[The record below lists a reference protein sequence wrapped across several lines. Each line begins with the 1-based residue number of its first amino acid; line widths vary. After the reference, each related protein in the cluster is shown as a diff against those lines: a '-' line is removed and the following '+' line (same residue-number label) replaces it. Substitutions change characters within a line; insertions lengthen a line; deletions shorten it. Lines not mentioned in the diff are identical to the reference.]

1 MRSRRQQKLPGASS
15 LSITSMSRPARAF
28 VRPQIGSVTLAVIGA
43 IYLIAF
49 TNRTFFTRAYS
60 YFDNHLAL
68 AAFALGLTCLFA
80 AFTISISVKYLFK
93 PVLILMILSAA
104 SASWFMDR
112 FGTIVDVDMIRNAA
126 QTTPS
131 EAGHLI
137 TPAYLLHMTIFG
149 LVPALLVFWV
159 RVEHRNFFSKVKWNL
174 AAIVPLILVA
184 LACGVSSA
192 RSIASVTRLH
202 KDLILTLNP
211 FLPVGSAVAFTL
223 ASEADKNIV
232 AQPLGTDAKVASAP
246 ASGKPRVLVIVTGE
260 TARAEN
266 FSLGGY
272 NRETNPELKKRDITY
287 FPQTSSCG
295 TATAVSVP
303 CMFSDLT
310 RRGYS
315 HRAGL
320 ANENLLDVLGHAG
333 IKTEW
338 WDDNTGSK
346 GVADRT
352 VYRSFSEANDPRYC
366 KDHECLDDG
375 MVAELG
381 GWLASVKGDS
391 VLVLHQLGSHGPAY
405 YQRYTPQFARF
416 TQECRTADLGTC
428 DRQAVVNAYDN
439 SILYTDH
446 ILASVIDLLKAHEDK
461 LAPTMVYMSDH
472 GESLGENG
480 LYLHGAPYIIAPSMQ
495 THVPFVLWQGAEMQA
510 SVDASCLSKRASEDA
525 SHDNLFHTALGI
537 MAVKT
542 SAYKADL
549 DVLGACRKAAG
560 GANS

>member
-1 MRSRRQQKLPGASS
+1 M
-15 LSITSMSRPARAF
+15 SIISMSRPARPF
-28 VRPQIGSVTLAVIGA
+28 VRPQIGSVTLAVLGA
-43 IYLIAF
+43 IYLITF

-80 AFTISISVKYLFK
+80 AFTITISVKYLLK
-93 PVLILMILSAA
+93 PVLVLMIFSAA

-112 FGTIVDVDMIRNAA
+112 FGTIIDVDMIRNAV

-131 EAGHLI
+131 EAGHLV

-149 LVPALLVFWV
+149 LVPALLVCWV

-174 AAIVPLILVA
+174 TAIVPLILVA

-211 FLPVGSAVAFTL
+211 FVPVGSAVAFTL

-232 AQPLGTDAKVASAP
+232 AQPLGTDAKVTSTL
-246 ASGKPRVLVIVTGE
+246 ASGKPRVLIIVTGE

-272 NRETNPELKKRDITY
+272 NRETNPELRKRDITY
-287 FPQTSSCG
+287 FSDTSSCG

-303 CMFSDLT
+303 CMFSNLT
-310 RRGYS
+310 RHGYS

-352 VYRSFSEANDPRYC
+352 IYRSFSDANDPRYC

-375 MVAELG
+375 MVAELD
-381 GWLASVKGDS
+381 GWLSKVKGDS

-405 YQRYTPQFARF
+405 YQRYTPEFAHF
-416 TQECRTADLGTC
+416 MPECRTGELGSC
-428 DRQAVVNAYDN
+428 DRQSVINAYDN

-446 ILASVIDLLKAHEDK
+446 ILASVIDILKAREDK
-461 LAPTMVYMSDH
+461 VAPTMIYMSDH

-480 LYLHGAPYIIAPSMQ
+480 LYLHGAPYIIAPSQQ
-495 THVPFVLWQGAEMQA
+495 THVPFVFWQGAEEKA
-510 SVDASCLSKRASEDA
+510 AVDASCLSKRAGAEA

-542 SAYKADL
+542 SAYKANL
-549 DVLGACRKAAG
+549 DVLGTCRKAVG
-560 GANS
+560 NANS

>member
-1 MRSRRQQKLPGASS
+1 
-15 LSITSMSRPARAF
+15 MSRPARPF
-28 VRPQIGSVTLAVIGA
+28 VRPQIGSVTLAVLGA
-43 IYLIAF
+43 IYLITF

-80 AFTISISVKYLFK
+80 AFTITISVKYLLK
-93 PVLILMILSAA
+93 PVLVLMIFSAA

-112 FGTIVDVDMIRNAA
+112 FGTIIDVDMIRNAV

-131 EAGHLI
+131 EAGHLV

-149 LVPALLVFWV
+149 LVPALLVCWV

-174 AAIVPLILVA
+174 TAIVPLILVA

-211 FLPVGSAVAFTL
+211 FVPVGSAVAFTL

-232 AQPLGTDAKVASAP
+232 AQPLGTDAKVTSTL
-246 ASGKPRVLVIVTGE
+246 ASGKPRVLIIVTGE

-272 NRETNPELKKRDITY
+272 NRETNPELRKRDITY
-287 FPQTSSCG
+287 FSDTSSCG

-303 CMFSDLT
+303 CMFSNLT
-310 RRGYS
+310 RHGYS

-352 VYRSFSEANDPRYC
+352 IYRSFSDANDPRYC

-375 MVAELG
+375 MVAELD
-381 GWLASVKGDS
+381 GWLSKVKGDS

-405 YQRYTPQFARF
+405 YQRYTPEFAHF
-416 TQECRTADLGTC
+416 MPECRTGELGSC
-428 DRQAVVNAYDN
+428 DRQSVINAYDN

-446 ILASVIDLLKAHEDK
+446 ILASVIDILKAREDK
-461 LAPTMVYMSDH
+461 VAPTMIYMSDH

-480 LYLHGAPYIIAPSMQ
+480 LYLHGAPYIIAPSQQ
-495 THVPFVLWQGAEMQA
+495 THVPFVFWQGAEEKA
-510 SVDASCLSKRASEDA
+510 AVDASCLSKRAGAEA

-542 SAYKADL
+542 SAYKANL
-549 DVLGACRKAAG
+549 DVLGTCRKAVG
-560 GANS
+560 NANS

>member
-1 MRSRRQQKLPGASS
+1 M
-15 LSITSMSRPARAF
+15 SITSMSRPARPF
-28 VRPQIGSVTLAVIGA
+28 VRPQIGSVTFAVIGA

-80 AFTISISVKYLFK
+80 AFTIAVSVKYLLK
-93 PVLILMILSAA
+93 PVMILMIFCAA

-112 FGTIVDVDMIRNAA
+112 FGTIIDVDMIRNAA

-131 EAGHLI
+131 EAGHLV

-149 LVPALLVFWV
+149 LVPALLVCWV
-159 RVEHRNFFSKVKWNL
+159 RVEHRNFLSKARWNL
-174 AAIVPLILVA
+174 TAIVPLILVA

-211 FLPVGSAVAFTL
+211 FLPIGSAVAFTL

-232 AQPLGTDAKVASAP
+232 AQPLGTDAKAGLPLS
-246 ASGKPRVLVIVTGE
+246 SGKPRVLVIVTGE

-272 NRETNPELKKRDITY
+272 GRETNPELGKRDITY
-287 FPQTSSCG
+287 FSQTSSCG

-303 CMFSDLT
+303 CMFSNLT

-320 ANENLLDVLGHAG
+320 ANENLLDVFGHAG

-338 WDDNTGSK
+338 WDNNTGSK
-346 GVADRT
+346 AVADRT
-352 VYRSFSEANDPRYC
+352 TYRSFSDENDPRYC

-375 MVAELG
+375 MVAALD
-381 GWLASVKGDS
+381 GWLSNIKGDS

-405 YQRYTPQFARF
+405 YQRYPAGFAGFTP
-416 TQECRTADLGTC
+416 ECRTGELGTC

-446 ILASVIDLLKAHEDK
+446 ILASVIDILKAREDK
-461 LAPTMVYMSDH
+461 IAPTMIYMSDH

-480 LYLHGAPYIIAPSMQ
+480 LYLHGAPYIIAPSQQ
-495 THVPFVLWQGAEMQA
+495 THVPFVLWQGSEMRS
-510 SVDASCLSKRASEDA
+510 SVDASCLSKRADDEA

-542 SAYKADL
+542 SIYKPDL
-549 DVLGACRKAAG
+549 DVLGACRKTQG
-560 GANS
+560 SANS

>member
-1 MRSRRQQKLPGASS
+1 M
-15 LSITSMSRPARAF
+15 SILSMSRPARCF
-28 VRPQIGSVTLAVIGA
+28 VRPQIGSVTLAVFGA
-43 IYLIAF
+43 LYLIAF

-60 YFDNHLAL
+60 YFDSHLAFG
-68 AAFALGLTCLFA
+68 AFALGLTCLFA
-80 AFTISISVKYLFK
+80 AFMIAVSVKYLLK
-93 PVLILMILSAA
+93 PVLILMIVSAA

-112 FGTIVDVDMIRNAA
+112 FGTIIDVDMIRNAA

-137 TPAYLLHMTIFG
+137 TAAYLLHMSIFG
-149 LVPALLVFWV
+149 LIPALLVCWV
-159 RVEHRNFFSKVKWNL
+159 RIEHRKFFSKVGWNL
-174 AAIVPLILVA
+174 AAIVPLLLIA

-192 RSIASVTRLH
+192 RSIASVARLH
-202 KDLILTLNP
+202 KDMIMTLNP
-211 FLPVGSAVAFTL
+211 FLPIGSAVAFTL

-232 AQPLGTDAKVASAP
+232 AKPLGTDAKVASSP
-246 ASGKPRVLVIVTGE
+246 TSGKPRVLVIVTGE

-266 FSLGGY
+266 FSLSGY

-287 FPQTSSCG
+287 FSQTSSCG

-303 CMFSDLT
+303 CMFSNLT
-310 RRGYS
+310 RHGYS

-352 VYRSFSEANDPRYC
+352 VYRSFSDANDPRYC

-375 MVAELG
+375 MVAELD
-381 GWLASVKGDS
+381 GWLANLKGDS

-405 YQRYTPQFARF
+405 YQRYTQEFARF
-416 TQECRTADLGTC
+416 TPECLTAELGTC

-446 ILASVIDLLKAHEDK
+446 ILASVIDILKAREDK
-461 LAPTMVYMSDH
+461 IAPTMIYMSDH

-480 LYLHGAPYIIAPSMQ
+480 LYLHGAPYIIAPSQQ
-495 THVPFVLWQGAEMQA
+495 THVPFVLWQGTEMKA
-510 SVDASCLSKRASEDA
+510 SVDASCVSKRAGNEA
-525 SHDNLFHTALGI
+525 SHDNLFHTALGV

-542 SAYKADL
+542 SVYNPDL
-549 DVLGACRKAAG
+549 DVLGTCRKAEG
-560 GANS
+560 KPNS

>member
-1 MRSRRQQKLPGASS
+1 MSTN
-15 LSITSMSRPARAF
+15 SISRPARPFA
-28 VRPQIGSVTLAVIGA
+28 RPQIGSVTLAVIGA

-80 AFTISISVKYLFK
+80 AFTIAVSVKYLFK
-93 PVLILMILSAA
+93 PVLFLMIFSAA

-112 FGTIVDVDMIRNAA
+112 FGTIIDVDMIRNAA

-131 EAGHLI
+131 EAGHLV
-137 TPAYLLHMTIFG
+137 TPAYLLHMTIFA
-149 LVPALLVFWV
+149 LIPALLVCWV

-232 AQPLGTDAKVASAP
+232 AQPLGTDAKVASP
-246 ASGKPRVLVIVTGE
+246 LASGKPRVLVIVTGE

-266 FSLGGY
+266 FSLSGY

-303 CMFSDLT
+303 CMFSNLT

-338 WDDNTGSK
+338 WDNNTGSK

-352 VYRSFSEANDPRYC
+352 VYRSFSEANDPRFC
-366 KDHECLDDG
+366 KDHECLDDS
-375 MVAELG
+375 MVSELD
-381 GWLASVKGDS
+381 GWLSKIQGDS

-405 YQRYTPQFARF
+405 YQRYTPEFARF
-416 TQECRTADLGTC
+416 TPECRTAELGTC

-446 ILASVIDLLKAHEDK
+446 ILSSVIDILKAHEDK
-461 LAPTMVYMSDH
+461 VAPTMVYMSDH

-480 LYLHGAPYIIAPSMQ
+480 LYLHGAPYIIAPSQQ
-495 THVPFVLWQGAEMQA
+495 THVPFVLWQGTETRAE
-510 SVDASCLSKRASEDA
+510 VDASCLSKRAGDDA

-542 SAYKADL
+542 SVYKPDL
-549 DVLGACRKAAG
+549 DVLGACRKTKG
-560 GANS
+560 NANS

>member
-1 MRSRRQQKLPGASS
+1 M
-15 LSITSMSRPARAF
+15 SIISTSRPARPF
-28 VRPQIGSVTLAVIGA
+28 VRPQIGSVTLAVVGA

-49 TNRTFFTRAYS
+49 TNRTFVTRAYS

-68 AAFALGLTCLFA
+68 AAFAFGLTCLFA
-80 AFTISISVKYLFK
+80 AFTIAVSIKYLLK
-93 PVLILMILSAA
+93 PVLILMIFSAA

-112 FGTIVDVDMIRNAA
+112 FGTIIDVDMIRNAV

-137 TPAYLLHMTIFG
+137 TPAYLLHMTLFG
-149 LVPALLVFWV
+149 LMPALLVCWV
-159 RVEHRNFFSKVKWNL
+159 RVEYRNFFSKVKWNL
-174 AAIVPLILVA
+174 AAIIPLVLVG

-211 FLPVGSAVAFTL
+211 FLPIGSAVAFTL

-232 AQPLGTDAKVASAP
+232 GQPLGTDAKTAFSL
-246 ASGKPRVLVIVTGE
+246 ASGRPRVLVIVTGE

-272 NRETNPELKKRDITY
+272 GRETNPELGKRDITY
-287 FPQTSSCG
+287 FPETSSCG

-303 CMFSDLT
+303 CMFSNLT

-333 IKTEW
+333 VNTEW
-338 WDDNTGSK
+338 WDNNTGSK

-352 VYRSFSEANDPRYC
+352 IYRSFSDANDPRYC

-375 MVAELG
+375 MVDELG
-381 GWLASVKGDS
+381 GWLSKVNGDS

-405 YQRYTPQFARF
+405 YQRYTPEFARF
-416 TQECRTADLGTC
+416 MPECRTGELGTC

-446 ILASVIDLLKAHEDK
+446 ILASVIDILKAHEDK
-461 LAPTMVYMSDH
+461 IAPTMIYMSDH

-480 LYLHGAPYIIAPSMQ
+480 LYLHGAPYIIAPSQQ
-495 THVPFVLWQGAEMQA
+495 THVPFVLWQGAEMKA
-510 SVDASCLSKRASEDA
+510 AIDTSCLSKRADNEA
-525 SHDNLFHTALGI
+525 SHDDLFHTALGI

-542 SAYKADL
+542 SVYKGDL
-549 DVLGACRKAAG
+549 DVLSKCRKPEG
-560 GANS
+560 NANS

>member
-1 MRSRRQQKLPGASS
+1 M
-15 LSITSMSRPARAF
+15 SIISMSRPARPV
-28 VRPQIGSVTLAVIGA
+28 VRPQISSVTLAVLGA

-80 AFTISISVKYLFK
+80 AFTIAVSVKYLLK
-93 PVLILMILSAA
+93 PVLVLMIFSAA

-112 FGTIVDVDMIRNAA
+112 FGTIIDVDMIRNAA

-131 EAGHLI
+131 EAGHLV
-137 TPAYLLHMTIFG
+137 TPAYLLHMAVFG
-149 LVPALLVFWV
+149 LVPALLVCWV

-174 AAIVPLILVA
+174 AAIIPLILVA
-184 LACGVSSA
+184 LACGFSSA

-211 FLPVGSAVAFTL
+211 FLPIGSAVAFAL

-232 AQPLGTDAKVASAP
+232 AQPLGTDAKVTSSLF
-246 ASGKPRVLVIVTGE
+246 SGKPRVLVIVTGE

-272 NRETNPELKKRDITY
+272 SRETNPELKKRDITY
-287 FPQTSSCG
+287 FPETASCG

-303 CMFSDLT
+303 CMFSNLT

-333 IKTEW
+333 IRTEW

-346 GVADRT
+346 AVADRT
-352 VYRSFSEANDPRYC
+352 TYRSFSDANDPRYC

-375 MVAELG
+375 MVAELD
-381 GWLASVKGDS
+381 GWLSKVKGDS

-405 YQRYTPQFARF
+405 YQRYTPEFARF
-416 TQECRTADLGTC
+416 KPECQTGELGTC
-428 DRQAVVNAYDN
+428 DRQSVINAYDN

-446 ILASVIDLLKAHEDK
+446 ILASVIDILKARQDK
-461 LAPTMVYMSDH
+461 IAPTMIYMSDH

-480 LYLHGAPYIIAPSMQ
+480 LYLHGAPYIIAPSQQ
-495 THVPFVLWQGAEMQA
+495 THIPFVLWQGSEMKA
-510 SVDASCLSKRASEDA
+510 AVDASCLSKRAGEEA

-549 DVLGACRKAAG
+549 DVLGACRKAEG
-560 GANS
+560 GTNS

>member
-1 MRSRRQQKLPGASS
+1 M
-15 LSITSMSRPARAF
+15 SIISMSRPARPF
-28 VRPQIGSVTLAVIGA
+28 VRPQIGSVTLAVLVA
-43 IYLIAF
+43 LYLIAF
-49 TNRTFFTRAYS
+49 TNRTFFTRAYG

-80 AFTISISVKYLFK
+80 AFTIAISVKYLLK
-93 PVLILMILSAA
+93 PVLILMILIAA

-112 FGTIVDVDMIRNAA
+112 FGTVIDVDMIRNAA

-131 EAGHLI
+131 EAGHLV

-149 LVPALLVFWV
+149 LIPAILVFWV
-159 RVEHRNFFSKVKWNL
+159 RVEHRNFLSKVRWNL
-174 AAIVPLILVA
+174 TAIVPLVLVA

-211 FLPVGSAVAFTL
+211 FVPMGSTVAFTL

-232 AQPLGTDAKVASAP
+232 AQPLGTDAQAASP
-246 ASGKPRVLVIVTGE
+246 LGSGKPRVLVIVTGE

-272 NRETNPELKKRDITY
+272 GRDTNPELGKRDITY
-287 FPQTSSCG
+287 FSETSSCG

-303 CMFSDLT
+303 CMFSNLT
-310 RRGYS
+310 RHVYS

-320 ANENLLDVLGHAG
+320 ANQNLLDVFGHAG
-333 IKTEW
+333 VRTEW
-338 WDDNTGSK
+338 WDNNTGSK
-346 GVADRT
+346 AVADRT
-352 VYRSFSEANDPRYC
+352 TYRSFSDANDPRYC
-366 KDHECLDDG
+366 EDHECLDDG
-375 MVAELG
+375 MVAELD
-381 GWLASVKGDS
+381 GWLSSVKGDS

-405 YQRYTPQFARF
+405 YQRYTAEFARF
-416 TQECRTADLGTC
+416 TPECRTGELGTC

-446 ILASVIDLLKAHEDK
+446 ILASVIDILKARQDRI
-461 LAPTMVYMSDH
+461 APTMIYISDH

-480 LYLHGAPYIIAPSMQ
+480 LYLHGAPYIIAPSQQ
-495 THVPFVLWQGAEMQA
+495 THVPFVLWQGSELKA
-510 SVDASCLSKRASEDA
+510 SVDASCLSKRAGEET

-542 SAYKADL
+542 SVYKPNL
-549 DVLGACRKAAG
+549 DVLATCRKTQG
-560 GANS
+560 NANS